1 MSFRDNL
8 RFALDSKGILV
19 KELSQKTGIS
29 ENTLKSY
36 LKESSAEP
44 TISKVCSI
52 ANALNM
58 SIDFLVTGENKKNT
72 AERNPRIIEINSY
85 LKKFND
91 KDINAILNIA
101 KALNEKY

>member
-1 MSFRDNL
+1 MGFRDSL

-44 TISKVCSI
+44 TISKVC
-52 ANALNM
+52 L
-58 SIDFLVTGENKKNT
+58 
-72 AERNPRIIEINSY
+72 
-85 LKKFND
+85 
-91 KDINAILNIA
+91 IA
-101 KALNEKY
+101 KALDMSIDTLATGENQKIPTERNPSIVEINKYLTKLDEKDIKVILNLTKALYEKY